1 MKLNNLELSA
11 LFLVLLITSAALNF
25 CIKHHKW
32 EAVIKLTTFRKET
45 LACRLRRLAK
55 IKNENCKC
63 ETL

>member
-1 MKLNNLELSA
+1 MKLINLELSA

-25 CIKHHKW
+25 CIKYHRWKT
-32 EAVIKLTTFRKET
+32 VIKITTFRKEK
-45 LACRLRRLAK
+45 LACRLRNLAK